1 MSIIERIAWF
11 MLGANAV
18 IVLMTIREIIR
29 DRKQDKRDAERLARI
44 SNTYRDM
51 HSGRAVREG

>member
-11 MLGANAV
+11 VLGANTV

-29 DRKQDKRDAERLARI
+29 DRRQDKRDAERLARI
-44 SNTYRDM
+44 SDTYRDM
-51 HSGRAVREG
+51 HSGRTVREG